1 MKYNWL
7 WYIALI
13 SYDLAKL
20 SGYIRLCAFLR
31 VFFMG
36 SHVVCKKDSFFF
48 SYPIPMAFFYSFIY
62 SFIVLYLT
70 ELPVQCWIEVRR
82 HSCLLLILE
91 EKYWVFC
98 YEFNVSC
105 GFYIDGFCQV
115 EDFLSYF
122 KFSDSFYDE
131 KNWILSNVFLH
142 LFGHKDSKFLQM
154 IAVVFQ
160 LLSIPVWTQSSKE

>member
-1 MKYNWL
+1 MTLRNSVVILDYVHSLGFSL
-7 WYIALI
+7 WEVMLF
-13 SYDLAKL
+13 AKK
-20 SGYIRLCAFLR
+20 I
-31 VFFMG
+31 V
-36 SHVVCKKDSFFF
+36 FF

-142 LFGHKDSKFLQM
+142 LFGHKIF
-154 IAVVFQ
+154 
-160 LLSIPVWTQSSKE
+160 